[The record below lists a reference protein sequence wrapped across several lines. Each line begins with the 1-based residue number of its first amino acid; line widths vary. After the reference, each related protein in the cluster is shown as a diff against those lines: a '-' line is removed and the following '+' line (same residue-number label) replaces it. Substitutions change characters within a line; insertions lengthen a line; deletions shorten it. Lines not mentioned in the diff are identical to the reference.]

1 MTCQECE
8 LKLGMGEDAADHLA
22 SCKEC
27 RALAEELRLN
37 AVALHEM
44 RARPVMS
51 WLAMAAAILL
61 AIAAGWKMTRV
72 EKLPLPVVRMAGSE
86 PKTFEKPAVLKV
98 VKHRPSKRRST
109 ETLRV
114 KLLTSDPDVVIYWIV
129 DKKDGYE

>member
-8 LKLGMGEDAADHLA
+8 LKLGLGEDAADHLA

-27 RALAEELRLN
+27 RALEDELRLN

-44 RARPVMS
+44 RARPVVP

-61 AIAAGWKMTRV
+61 AIGAGWKMTRV
-72 EKLPLPVVRMAGSE
+72 EKMTLPVVPVAASE
-86 PKTFEKPAVLKV
+86 PMAFEKPAVLKV
-98 VKHRPSKRRST
+98 VKHRRAKRPPT
-109 ETLRV
+109 EALHV

-129 DKKDGYE
+129 DTKEGYE